1 MHDDFDILSFESC
14 NVKQPDGA
22 SAKAVQKRTHR
33 RKTMCIELSERYLY
47 RRAFS
52 ECSLLDACGQFDFS
66 PGHSYHFITAGD
78 VDALSYLKAILRQQ
92 PLDFCLFSTWCMG
105 AEDILQLEAWLQ
117 EGKIL
122 HLDAY
127 VGEIFP
133 NSYKVEYTLLKEVF
147 ARNTGGG
154 RIAVFRNHAKIFAG
168 YGPRFAFGIETSA
181 NINTNPR
188 TENGCITIGQ
198 EIYEFY
204 RSYFDGIKSFE
215 HEETLRKG

>member
-14 NVKQPDGA
+14 NDKQPDGA

-154 RIAVFRNHAKIFAG
+154 ENCCFSQPCQDIRWLWSSFRFRNRNVGQHQHQPPNRKRLHYDRTGNIRILPIIFRRYKIF
-168 YGPRFAFGIETSA
+168 
-181 NINTNPR
+181 R
-188 TENGCITIGQ
+188 T
-198 EIYEFY
+198 
-204 RSYFDGIKSFE
+204 
-215 HEETLRKG
+215 

>member
-14 NVKQPDGA
+14 NDKQPDGA

-154 RIAVFRNHAKIFAG
+154 GELLFFATM
-168 YGPRFAFGIETSA
+168 PRYSLVMVLVSLSESKRRPTSTPTPEPKTA
-181 NINTNPR
+181 ALRSDRKYTNF
-188 TENGCITIGQ
+188 TDHISTV
-198 EIYEFY
+198 
-204 RSYFDGIKSFE
+204 
-215 HEETLRKG
+215 